1 MPFDFTGNLE
11 SPSYQEF
18 VDFGSLS
25 PQLDFVEVA

>member
-11 SPSYQEF
+11 SPSYQGV

-25 PQLDFVEVA
+25 PLLDFVEVA